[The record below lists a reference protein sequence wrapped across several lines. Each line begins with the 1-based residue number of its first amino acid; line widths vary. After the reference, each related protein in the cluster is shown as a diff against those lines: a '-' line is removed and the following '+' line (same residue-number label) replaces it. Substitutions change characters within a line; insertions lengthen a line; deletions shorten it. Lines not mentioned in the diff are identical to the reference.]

1 MNELLRVLHDAN
13 ELMCENEI
21 YWFRGQADATHKLV
35 PSVFRPRQDGSYYD
49 EAKLLKEFVRQ
60 HPEAREK
67 HSNTFELLTYAQH
80 YGLPTR
86 LLDWTK
92 NLLVAIFFAC
102 KDKNDVDGKVFFYA
116 LTDELET
123 AQYRYNTYEN
133 FVTSTNPKTTYLDMV
148 NAIPLLR
155 GTEFQPI
162 YLNNKPLFNNQEPIN
177 LGELAFI
184 KHHRGFLKLFTR
196 IGKSDSHGMLSND
209 YEEVE
214 VSPMSISIP
223 YEPVLLNKRLI
234 TQQGVFTIHGGK
246 IIARTTVVSV
256 LHMEE
261 ERCASGRIRHLL
273 IPESQKSNILQQL
286 EILGISESILFPELE
301 YQTRHI
307 KDKCV
312 NFPEREFNPEDF

>member
-13 ELMCENEI
+13 ELMRKNEI
-21 YWFRGQADATHKLV
+21 YWFRGQADATHKLL

-92 NLLVAIFFAC
+92 NLLVAIYFAC
-102 KDKNDVDGKVFFYA
+102 KDKNDIDGKVFFYS
-116 LTDELET
+116 LNDELET
-123 AQYRYNTYEN
+123 TQYRYNTYEN
-133 FVTSTNPKTTYLDMV
+133 FVTSANPKLTFLDMV
-148 NAIPLLR
+148 NASTLLLD
-155 GTEFQPI
+155 TI
-162 YLNNKPLFNNQEPIN
+162 YLNDRQLFSLDDPIN
-177 LGELAFI
+177 LGHLDAHMENNVFP
-184 KHHRGFLKLFTR
+184 KLYTR
-196 IGKSDSHGMLSND
+196 KGPTDSHGFLGSN
-209 YEEVE
+209 YEQIEVN
-214 VSPMSISIP
+214 PMSISIP

-234 TQQGVFTIHGGK
+234 TQHGVFTIHGGK
-246 IIARTTVVSV
+246 IIDGLTVVNV
-256 LHMEE
+256 FHMEE
-261 ERCASGRIRHLL
+261 EGYNPDRICNLL
-273 IPESQKSNILQQL
+273 IPASQKSKILQQL
-286 EILGISESILFPELE
+286 EILGISESLLFPELE

-312 NFPEREFNPEDF
+312 NFPKREFNPEDF

>member
-1 MNELLRVLHDAN
+1 MNQLLRALNDAN
-13 ELMCENEI
+13 ELMRENET

-92 NLLVAIFFAC
+92 NLLVAIYFAC
-102 KDKNDVDGKVFFYA
+102 KDKNDIDGKVFFYS

-133 FVTSTNPKTTYLDMV
+133 FVTSTNPKLTFLDMV
-148 NAIPLLR
+148 NASTLIE
-155 GTEFQPI
+155 GTI
-162 YLNNKPLFNNQEPIN
+162 YLNDRPLFSLDDPIN
-177 LGELAFI
+177 LGHLQAHIQNNVFP
-184 KHHRGFLKLFTR
+184 KLFTR
-196 IGKSDSHGMLSND
+196 EGPTDPHGLIGNN
-209 YEEVE
+209 YEEFE
-214 VSPMSISIP
+214 VNPMSISIP

-234 TQQGVFTIHGGK
+234 TQHGMFTIHGGK
-246 IIARTTVVSV
+246 IIDGLTVVNV
-256 LHMEE
+256 MHMEE
-261 ERCASGRIRHLL
+261 EGCSPGRIGHLL
-273 IPESQKSNILQQL
+273 IPVSQKSIILEQL
-286 EILGISESILFPELE
+286 ETLGINESILFPELE

-312 NFPEREFNPEDF
+312 NFRKPEFNPEDF